1 MIQPLL
7 PSLPL
12 VATQASEPA
21 PHAPV
26 DLEAQL
32 GIQFANPAL
41 LRQALVHRS
50 LINEADLAPTDSNER
65 LEFLGDAVLG
75 LVTTELLYERHPEY
89 DEGELTRARASLVN
103 LNAAARFSKAL
114 GLGAHLQLGRGAE
127 MTGARERASVLGRAF
142 EALVGAVYLDA
153 GLDAARTFIAP
164 FVSQDLGE
172 RGRAG
177 PQKDFKTQLQERLHV
192 ERAATPVYV
201 LIDASGPDHARR
213 FRMAVTVDEEQLAQG
228 EGSSKQRAEQ
238 DAARAA
244 LRLLNGSG

>member
-1 MIQPLL
+1 MGTGAQISPVREVDGRVIGDGGIGAVTRALQDLYFDIVRGGNAGYRSWCAPVYPVAAQTSTGGLRRSWSEFAVPPPSSSPIRFRRPLIQPLL

-32 GIQFANPAL
+32 AIQFANPAL

-103 LNAAARFSKAL
+103 LNAAARS
-114 GLGAHLQLGRGAE
+114 
-127 MTGARERASVLGRAF
+127 
-142 EALVGAVYLDA
+142 
-153 GLDAARTFIAP
+153 P
-164 FVSQDLGE
+164 
-172 RGRAG
+172 
-177 PQKDFKTQLQERLHV
+177 
-192 ERAATPVYV
+192 
-201 LIDASGPDHARR
+201 
-213 FRMAVTVDEEQLAQG
+213 
-228 EGSSKQRAEQ
+228 
-238 DAARAA
+238 
-244 LRLLNGSG
+244 RLLGSAPICSWGVAPR

>member
-1 MIQPLL
+1 MG
-7 PSLPL
+7 
-12 VATQASEPA
+12 VR
-21 PHAPV
+21 
-26 DLEAQL
+26 
-32 GIQFANPAL
+32 FANPAL

-75 LVTTELLYERHPEY
+75 LVTTELLYERHPAY
-89 DEGELTRARASLVN
+89 DEGQLTRARASVVN
-103 LNAAARFSKAL
+103 LNAAASFAKAL
-114 GLGAHLQLGRGAE
+114 GLGAHLMLGRGAE
-127 MTGARERASVLGRAF
+127 MTGARQRASVLGRAF

-153 GLDAARTFIAP
+153 GLEAARDFINP
-164 FVSQDLGE
+164 FVSEALGA

-177 PQKDFKTQLQERLHV
+177 PQKDYKTQLQERLHV

-201 LIDASGPDHARR
+201 LVDASGPDHARR
-213 FRMAVTVDEEQLAQG
+213 FRMAVTVDDERLAQG

-244 LRLLNGSG
+244 LRLMNGSG

>member
-1 MIQPLL
+1 MAAP
-7 PSLPL
+7 
-12 VATQASEPA
+12 AADAA
-21 PHAPV
+21 PHEAPV
-26 DLEAQL
+26 ALQAQM
-32 GIQFANPAL
+32 GVRFANPAL

-75 LVTTELLYERHPEY
+75 LVTTELLYQRHPDY

-103 LNAAARFSKAL
+103 LNAAAGFAKTL
-114 GLGAHLQLGRGAE
+114 GLGAHLMLGRGAE
-127 MTGARERASVLGRAF
+127 MTGARKRSSVLGRAF

-153 GLDAARTFIAP
+153 GLEAAREFITP
-164 FVSQDLGE
+164 FVSDALGA

-177 PQKDFKTQLQERLHV
+177 PQKDYKTQLQERLHV
-192 ERAATPVYV
+192 DRAATPVYELV
-201 LIDASGPDHARR
+201 DASGPDHDRR
-213 FRMAVTVDEEQLAQG
+213 FRMAVTVDDEHLAQG

-244 LRLLNGSG
+244 LRLLNGSD